1 MSKSYLRTSSA
12 PSGLVLFSLA
22 GLVALTTSPALAKSK
37 PDAGAVASADEESN
51 DPCLLDG
58 LCRAHYLRA
67 RSLSRDGNFDGALAA
82 YEAAY
87 RRRAVPWLLISIGRT
102 LHKLGRPADAIK
114 QYERYRQD
122 DKNPNP
128 TRLERVAEYTKQA
141 ESDLAAAPKPLPPVA
156 ANPSAPVAPTP
167 AGGTPPKPAS
177 DSDSGK
183 TAQVASD
190 TTAGGSKTPPAPA
203 GKPPDP
209 LVARG
214 TAAGEPGSAAT
225 PPSPSRWKWNGLW
238 AGLGVSGGFLLL
250 GGALGIAAQAS
261 SSQLRGTNYVGS
273 NPSPDVVALQDRI
286 RGLAI
291 AADTFFVATAVSVGV
306 TLALTLTRKPAAEP
320 RPSRQ
325 LPGLEDLGPPPAAGS
340 PAPPAPTP
348 AAPTPAA
355 PAVSAPAPAPA
366 AGASAKPE
374 PAASPAPASKS
385 EPASTSAGS
394 AKPEDP
400 QAPAASSKPASE
412 TTAPAAPT
420 AQSGGTPGAAASAGA
435 PATAP
440 SASPAPAAT
449 AASPSPAPVASPR
462 EGSPPATQTSPPS
475 APGAP

>member
-22 GLVALTTSPALAKSK
+22 GLVALTTSPAVAKSK

-67 RSLSRDGNFDGALAA
+67 RNLSRDGNFDGALAA

-87 RRRAVPWLLISIGRT
+87 RRRPVPWLLISIGRT

-141 ESDLAAAPKPLPPVA
+141 ESDLAAAPKPAPPVA
-156 ANPSAPVAPTP
+156 ANPPAPVTPPP
-167 AGGTPPKPAS
+167 AGGTPPNPSS
-177 DSDSGK
+177 DPNAGK
-183 TAQVASD
+183 TAQVPSD
-190 TTAGGSKTPPAPA
+190 TTAGGSKTPPAPVGTA
-203 GKPPDP
+203 PTGKSPEP
-209 LVARG
+209 LVARAS
-214 TAAGEPGSAAT
+214 AAGEPGSAAT
-225 PPSPSRWKWNGLW
+225 APSPSRWKWNGLW

-273 NPSPDVVALQDRI
+273 NPTPDVVALQDRI
-286 RGLAI
+286 RGLAV

-306 TLALTLTRKPAAEP
+306 TLALTLTRKPTAEP

-325 LPGLEDLGPPPAAGS
+325 LPGLEDLGPPPAAVS
-340 PAPPAPTP
+340 PTPAPT
-348 AAPTPAA
+348 
-355 PAVSAPAPAPA
+355 AVSAPAPAA
-366 AGASAKPE
+366 APAKPE
-374 PAASPAPASKS
+374 PSASPVPASKP
-385 EPASTSAGS
+385 EPASTPPGA
-394 AKPEDP
+394 AKPEGL
-400 QAPAASSKPASE
+400 QAPAVPSKPASE
-412 TTAPAAPT
+412 TVTPASPA
-420 AQSGGTPGAAASAGA
+420 AQSGSNPGAAAPGGA
-435 PATAP
+435 AATAP
-440 SASPAPAAT
+440 SGSPAAAAT
-449 AASPSPAPVASPR
+449 AASPSPAPATAPS
-462 EGSPPATQTSPPS
+462 EGSRPATQTSPPS